1 MAKTVLVLTGSP
13 RKNGNSD
20 MLADAFI
27 KGASSKGHEA
37 IKFKTAEKVVKGC
50 RACNLCWS
58 AGEACVFED
67 GFREL
72 APLLARADVLA
83 ICSPV
88 YWFGYTAQIKAAID
102 KMYSFMVPSAKQK
115 LKIKESVLLMSAEDT
130 RRQVFDGSVGTYRGI
145 VDYLEIR
152 DRGMITVDSV
162 NLVGD
167 IVGHKA
173 LQEAEAL
180 GASL

>member
-1 MAKTVLVLTGSP
+1 MSKTVLVLTGSP
-13 RKNGNSD
+13 RKNGNTD

-27 KGASSKGHEA
+27 KGAASKGHET

-58 AGEACVFED
+58 GGEACVFED

-83 ICSPV
+83 IASPV
-88 YWFGYTAQIKAAID
+88 YFFGMTAQVKAAID
-102 KMYSFMVPSAKQK
+102 KMYSFMVPASKQK
-115 LKIKESVLLMSAEDT
+115 LKLKESVLLMCAEDT

-145 VDYLEIR
+145 IDYLELR

-167 IVGHKA
+167 IAGHKA
-173 LQEAEAL
+173 LEEAESL